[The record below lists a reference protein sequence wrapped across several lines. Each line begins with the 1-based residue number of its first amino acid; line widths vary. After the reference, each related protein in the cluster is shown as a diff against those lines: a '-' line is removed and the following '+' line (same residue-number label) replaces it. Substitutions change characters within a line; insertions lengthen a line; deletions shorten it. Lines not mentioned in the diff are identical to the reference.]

1 MLVTNHMVMLPWS
14 IRLFAALYIINIGI
28 FTDFTQLNLIYFVLL
43 AYMGLFLYRA
53 YLQTM
58 DPKLNIVP
66 FHTFGFLPLRTAK
79 NNWTDVPNTL
89 WRYLHIGADGP
100 DYNAVVRATEDYM
113 KAEKA
118 AVPDY
123 ETLAGK
129 FGLEPLYESFE
140 NHMINMN
147 LPGFMPP
154 PPDTSLQTAQEV
166 IKKAKDIEMV
176 SHAKMTIKQAQDLVG
191 KALNKD
197 DLTPAMRKLIQQ
209 AKDTLKIAQSV
220 QAPKP

>member
-1 MLVTNHMVMLPWS
+1 MP
-14 IRLFAALYIINIGI
+14 
-28 FTDFTQLNLIYFVLL
+28 D
-43 AYMGLFLYRA
+43 
-53 YLQTM
+53 
-58 DPKLNIVP
+58 
-66 FHTFGFLPLRTAK
+66 
-79 NNWTDVPNTL
+79 
-89 WRYLHIGADGP
+89 GAQGA
-100 DYNAVVRATEDYM
+100 DYNALVRSTEEYM
-113 KAEKA
+113 NAEKA

-154 PPDTSLQTAQEV
+154 PPDTSLQTAHEV
-166 IKKAKDIEMV
+166 INKAKNIEMV